1 MDNCKRC
8 GRPIQEYNEYYEC
21 CQKCV
26 DEKLG
31 PAIEALERATQS
43 MDGNIKEWL
52 ANKRREEEAQL
63 AEARRR
69 AGVTVRQSCGH
80 YVTAWERQQGF
91 CQTCLNADPGG
102 RTGWDDGKTPAETCA
117 EGGRIALVGGA
128 VITLVPAAI
137 IWNAA
142 GWTGLLVAAAV
153 LFVIFCMWA
162 DSGCE
167 GGSVFAGGGSF
178 AGVVC
183 RIIGS
188 HAKLAFKVAGCV
200 FFYFG
205 ALLGATTL
213 LKPQAKS
220 VSSGGPESEELAGF
234 MNTILFFPRML
245 LEGIVALGKFFMFI
259 GLLLMIW
266 LTEFLLNHLTLF
278 FATLAVLYVYWGI
291 CKVHQIVR
299 EEYRDPSDREIRR
312 PMAIVAWAPI
322 AACVLYYLVGMAVMG
337 YTSPGIEYAKLW

>member
-1 MDNCKRC
+1 M
-8 GRPIQEYNEYYEC
+8 QEYNEHYGC

-31 PAIEALERATQS
+31 PAIEALERSTET
-43 MDGNIKEWL
+43 MKKNVDIWL
-52 ANKRREEEAQL
+52 ANKRQEEEAQL

-91 CQTCLNADPGG
+91 CQACLKADPHG
-102 RTGWDDGKTPAETCA
+102 RAGWDDGKLPAETCA
-117 EGGRIALVGGA
+117 EGERIAYALGA
-128 VITLVPAAI
+128 VITLVPTAI

-142 GWTGLLVAAAV
+142 GWAGLGWAAAV
-153 LFVIFCMWA
+153 LFVIWCMIL
-162 DSGCE
+162 DSNS
-167 GGSVFAGGGSF
+167 GGDTRSF
-178 AGVVC
+178 STVVL

-200 FFYFG
+200 FIYFG
-205 ALLGATTL
+205 AMFGATTL

-220 VSSGGPESEELAGF
+220 VSSGGPQSEELAGF
-234 MNTILFFPRML
+234 MNTILFFPRMI
-245 LEGIVALGKFFMFI
+245 LEGIVALGRFFLFI

-299 EEYRDPSDREIRR
+299 EESCTDSWEKTHMPL
-312 PMAIVAWAPI
+312 AFVAWAPI
-322 AACVLYYLVGMAVMG
+322 AACVLDVLIGLAMRG
-337 YTSPGIEYAKLW
+337 YTFQGPAYAKLW